1 MKRLAQCSRTPR
13 DQPGEAVSLG
23 PVSELSEIQA
33 SALLRYPDAISNLE
47 QKQEV
52 ADRIA
57 ANAESGQTIGIGS
70 GSNAYLT
77 LWAIG
82 RRVKEQ
88 GLEIRVTTASLETE
102 TAAVTLGLSPMPLG
116 SVEVDWGVDGAD
128 EVDPHNRL
136 IKGRGGALF
145 KEKILWRSAR
155 KMYLAVDPSKYVK
168 RLGEKFPVPIEVF
181 PAAVPLVARELQ
193 RLNSREFT
201 VRIGAGK
208 DGPVITEAGNVIV
221 DAWFDEIPFGL
232 HAELKAL
239 PGVIETGLFEGF
251 AFEVL

>member
-1 MKRLAQCSRTPR
+1 MADS
-13 DQPGEAVSLG
+13 D
-23 PVSELSEIQA
+23 IYA
-33 SALLRYPDAISNLE
+33 SALLRYPETISNLE

-52 ADRIA
+52 AARIA
-57 ANAESGQTIGIGS
+57 AQAQDGQTIGIGS

-82 RRVKEQ
+82 RRAAEQ
-88 GLEIRVTTASLETE
+88 GLNIRVSTASLETE
-102 TAAVTLGLSPMPLG
+102 TAAVTLGLALVPLG
-116 SVEVDWGVDGAD
+116 AVEVDWGVDGAD

-145 KEKILWRSAR
+145 KEKILWKTAR
-155 KMYLAVDPSKYVK
+155 LMYLAVDPSKYVQ
-168 RLGEKFPVPIEVF
+168 RLGEKFPVPIEVY
-181 PAAVPLVARELQ
+181 PAAAPLLSRELSQ
-193 RLNSREFT
+193 HNCREHGLRLGT
-201 VRIGAGK
+201 GK
-208 DGPVITEAGNVIV
+208 DGPVITEAGNLIV

-232 HAELKAL
+232 HAELKGL